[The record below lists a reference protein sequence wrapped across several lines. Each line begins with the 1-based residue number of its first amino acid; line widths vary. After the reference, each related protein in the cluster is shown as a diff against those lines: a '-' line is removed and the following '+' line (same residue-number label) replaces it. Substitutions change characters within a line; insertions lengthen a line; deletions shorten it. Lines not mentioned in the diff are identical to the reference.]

1 MQAELKAWLDDAA
14 TEAERV
20 YDEDHKNE
28 DQIVRFWNFNET
40 AAELV
45 SIMRDTIGGA
55 DGKANV
61 EEFYKQIEENP
72 KLNISAYDFTAEQ
85 IKTISKS
92 AYPAYLFALYVLKG
106 PFPDGEEA
114 ISRHPFLWGEYSW
127 IMTKFGSL
135 R

>member
-14 TEAERV
+14 TEAARV
-20 YDEDHKNE
+20 YDEDHANE
-28 DQIVRFWNFNET
+28 DQIIRFWNFNET

-45 SIMRDTIGGA
+45 SALRGVVTDSGQ
-55 DGKANV
+55 ANI
-61 EEFYKQIEENP
+61 EEFYKQIEDNP
-72 KLNISAYDFTAEQ
+72 KLNISAYDFTTDQ
-85 IKTISKS
+85 INMIAKS
-92 AYPAYLFALYVLKG
+92 AYPAYLFALYVLKA

-127 IMTKFGSL
+127 IMSKFNTL

>member
-1 MQAELKAWLDDAA
+1 MQAELKAWLDEAA

-28 DQIVRFWNFNET
+28 EKIIRFWNFNET

-45 SIMRDTIGGA
+45 TALRGVVSDSGQ
-55 DGKANV
+55 ANV

-72 KLNISAYDFTAEQ
+72 KLNMTSYDFTSDQ
-85 IKTISKS
+85 IKLIAKS
-92 AYPAYLFALYVLKG
+92 AYPAYLFALYVLKA

-114 ISRHPFLWGEYSW
+114 IARHPFLWGEYSW
-127 IMTKFGSL
+127 IMSKFGSL